1 MTLQSVKLSALV
13 MKAGNVSGTDGGGLA
28 AALGAYFLWG
38 FLPLYLILVRE
49 VPPFEFVGWRIIWT
63 VPICFILIALRRQW
77 PDIKAALADRRT
89 LSWLVVSAALI
100 GANWLIYIWA
110 IQRGHVYA
118 ASMGY
123 YLNPML
129 NVALGTIF
137 LHEKLSRR
145 QWLAVAIACAAIASL
160 LFGAL
165 STLWITL
172 SLAGTFGFYG
182 LVRKQTP
189 VGAVPGLAI
198 ESVLLVLPSTAIVW
212 WYASSP
218 AGTSFGQDVNLSL
231 LIMLGGVVTAVPL
244 LLFAIAARKLPYS
257 TLGFIQFLAPTIV
270 FVLGLTVFEET
281 LEPAEL
287 GAFIL
292 IWIAIGIFVSDLF
305 AKRKSTVAA

>member
-1 MTLQSVKLSALV
+1 MEQPDH
-13 MKAGNVSGTDGGGLA
+13 SGQESSGLA
-28 AALGAYFLWG
+28 AAFGAYLLWG
-38 FLPLYLILVRE
+38 FIPLYLILVRE

-63 VPICFILIALRRQW
+63 VPICLLLIGLRSQW
-77 PDIKAALADRRT
+77 SQIKAAVSDRRT
-89 LSWLVVSAALI
+89 LGWLFVSAGLI

-110 IQRGHVYA
+110 IQANYVYA

-123 YLNPML
+123 YLNPLL
-129 NVALGTIF
+129 NVLLGTVF
-137 LHEKLSRR
+137 LKERLSRR
-145 QWLAVAIACAAIASL
+145 QWIAVAIATASIASL

-172 SLAGTFGFYG
+172 SLAGTFGLYG

-189 VGAVPGLAI
+189 VGAVPGLTI
-198 ESVLLVLPSTAIVW
+198 ESTMLLVPSAAIVW
-212 WYASSP
+212 LYASSP
-218 AGTSFGQDVNLSL
+218 AGASFGKDLELSL
-231 LIMLGGVVTAVPL
+231 YIVLGGVVTAVPL

-270 FVLGLTVFEET
+270 FVLGLTVFGEI

-292 IWIAIGIFVSDLF
+292 IWIAIGIFVSDLL
-305 AKRKSTVAA
+305 AKRSAKAPA

>member
-1 MTLQSVKLSALV
+1 MDEMDNAGLNSSGLV
-13 MKAGNVSGTDGGGLA
+13 A
-28 AALGAYFLWG
+28 AFGAYLLWG

-63 VPICFILIALRRQW
+63 IPVCLLLILVRNQW
-77 PDIKAALADRRT
+77 AQVRAAIADRRT
-89 LSWLVVSAALI
+89 LGWLFVSAALI

-110 IQRGHVYA
+110 IQSNYVYA

-129 NVALGTIF
+129 NVLLGTVF
-137 LHEKLSRR
+137 LAEKLSRR
-145 QWLAVAIACAAIASL
+145 QWIAVAIATASIGSL

-198 ESVLLVLPSTAIVW
+198 ESILLLVPSFAIVW
-212 WYASSP
+212 WYAQTP
-218 AGTSFGQDVNLSL
+218 AGPSFGQELELSL
-231 LIMLGGVVTAVPL
+231 LIVLGGVVTATPL

-270 FVLGLTVFEET
+270 FILGLTIFDEK
-281 LEPAEL
+281 LDKAEL

-292 IWIAIGIFVSDLF
+292 IWIAIAIFVSDLF
-305 AKRKSTVAA
+305 AKRPAKAGA